1 MPMFQDHMMQL
12 ENILGMLLIQ
22 ALVLTQT
29 AMLMIV
35 LLYQSQPFNLVEDL
49 LQMFQQEAHII
60 VVELVFQVHTV
71 L

>member
-1 MPMFQDHMMQL
+1 MMQL